1 MLLRCLALAGF
12 AGFGYWVQQRRQ
24 GAKTGNIGDEKLL
37 DVSQGVSAI
46 HEFHTLIAGSVGGP

>member
-37 DVSQGVSAI
+37 DVSQGFRQFMNFT
-46 HEFHTLIAGSVGGP
+46 H